1 MSAWLVSADQKYVA
15 DVCFI
20 SLFQLMNNMN
30 IRTPV
35 PRPAGIE
42 ENRDEIMMAL
52 SDVAEAHP
60 FTQMSYGLF

>member
-1 MSAWLVSADQKYVA
+1 
-15 DVCFI
+15 
-20 SLFQLMNNMN
+20 MNNMN